1 MCGLLLDGEA
11 PFELMGVKRRRA
23 FGEILLAL
31 GLLAASGLAAVAV
44 MGLFPGNMRVPVL
57 MLVQG
62 VVVLLGLRG
71 LLALRAQ
78 RWADIGLGSLRAS
91 DPGRGFLAFGACMVS
106 NLLLT
111 SFLFVLVPEAV
122 QSHLD
127 GLGALAAQVSGGV
140 PVIVMIALLCFVG
153 VYEEL
158 FARGFLLS
166 RCRELLGGVW
176 GPVLLSS
183 FLFGWGHAYQGWI
196 GVAQTSL
203 VGVVLAAFTIRWRTL
218 WPAIIAHAAL
228 DITSIA
234 MLGVA
239 ESDI

>member
-1 MCGLLLDGEA
+1 MRG
-11 PFELMGVKRRRA
+11 RA
-23 FGEILLAL
+23 FGDILLAL
-31 GLLAASGLAAVAV
+31 GLLAASGLVAV
-44 MGLFPGNMRVPVL
+44 PVVELFPGSMRVPVL

-62 VVVLLGLRG
+62 VMILLGLRV
-71 LLALRAQ
+71 LLTLRAQ
-78 RWADIGLGSLRAS
+78 RWTDIGLERLRGRDA
-91 DPGRGFLAFGACMVS
+91 GRGLLAFGVCMVS

-111 SFLFVLVPEAV
+111 SLLFVLMPEAV

-127 GLGALAAQVSGGV
+127 GLGALATRFSEGV
-140 PVIVMIALLCFVG
+140 PAIVLVGLFCFVG

-166 RCRELLGGVW
+166 RCRDLIGGAW

-183 FLFGWGHAYQGWI
+183 CLFGLGHAYQGWI
-196 GVAQTSL
+196 GIAQTSL
-203 VGVVLAAFTIRWRTL
+203 VGAVLAAFTVRWRTL

-234 MLGVA
+234 LLGVA
-239 ESDI
+239 EQEG

>member
-1 MCGLLLDGEA
+1 MTRG
-11 PFELMGVKRRRA
+11 RA

-31 GLLAASGLAAVAV
+31 GLLAMSSLAAALLVEV
-44 MGLFPGNMRVPVL
+44 FPRSMRFPVL

-62 VVVLLGLRG
+62 IVVLLGLRA

-78 RWADIGLGSLRAS
+78 RWSDIGLHPLRGRDA
-91 DPGRGFLAFGACMVS
+91 GRGLLAFGVCMAS

-111 SFLFVLVPEAV
+111 SLLFVLAPETV

-127 GLGALAAQVSGGV
+127 GLGTLAMRFSEGV
-140 PVIVMIALLCFVG
+140 PAILLVALLCFVG

-166 RCRELLGGVW
+166 RCREAIGGVW
-176 GPVLLSS
+176 GPVLLSAS
-183 FLFGWGHAYQGWI
+183 LFGLGHAYQGWI
-196 GVAQTSL
+196 GIAQTSL
-203 VGVVLAAFTIRWRTL
+203 VGAVLAAFTVRWRTL

-234 MLGVA
+234 LLGA
-239 ESDI
+239 SADTL